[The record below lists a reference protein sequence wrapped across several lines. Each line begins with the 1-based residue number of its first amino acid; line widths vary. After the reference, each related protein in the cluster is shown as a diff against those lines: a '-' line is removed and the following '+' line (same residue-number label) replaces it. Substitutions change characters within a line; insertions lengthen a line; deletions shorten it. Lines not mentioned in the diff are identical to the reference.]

1 VKRDAPSDTPAP
13 DDTYLTAKQ
22 AAAYLHLN
30 EKTLYA
36 LVAEGAVPATRVTGK
51 WLFPRRLLDE
61 WLIDSAHG
69 GALMDRLLIGGS
81 DDPLLAA
88 AVTQLAAHSGADAL
102 VALSPTGTRL
112 GLDLL
117 AQRRVNVCGIHWG
130 SAEASAAAHAAL
142 VQAYPA
148 SADWTIVRMAL
159 REQGVMLAP
168 RHAGAPDLAT
178 LASREPRWAMRQHG
192 AGTQRFIRTALLE
205 RGIPYESLHV
215 GHVAHSERE
224 AAALIAQGLVECAP
238 GVCSAATE
246 FGLAF
251 LPLGW
256 EAFDLVVPRPVYFR
270 TLFQRLLET
279 LRTEALRTTA
289 AQLRGYNL
297 GPMGY
302 VLPLNG

>member
-1 VKRDAPSDTPAP
+1 VKRETPADAPAEDAA
-13 DDTYLTAKQ
+13 YLTAKQ

-36 LVAEGAVPATRVTGK
+36 LVAEGAVPATRATGK

-69 GALMDRLLIGGS
+69 GALMDRLLVGGS

-88 AVTQLAAHSGADAL
+88 AVTGLASAVGADAL

-117 AQRRVNVCGIHWG
+117 ARRRINVCAIHWG
-130 SAEASAAAHAAL
+130 AAEASAAAHAQL
-142 VQAYPA
+142 VRAYPA
-148 SADWTIVRMAL
+148 SADWTMVRMAL

-178 LASREPRWAMRQHG
+178 LAAREPRWAMRQDG
-192 AGTQRFIRTALLE
+192 AGSQRFIRTALLE
-205 RGIPYESLHV
+205 RGIPYESLQL
-215 GHVAHSERE
+215 AHTAYSERQ
-224 AAALIAQGLVECAP
+224 AAALIAQGVVECAP
-238 GVCSAATE
+238 GACSAAAE

-270 TLFQRLLET
+270 TLFQQLIAT
-279 LRTEALRTTA
+279 LRGDAMRAVA
-289 AQLRGYNL
+289 AGLRGYNL
-297 GPMGY
+297 A
-302 VLPLNG
+302 PLGHVVPLD

>member
-1 VKRDAPSDTPAP
+1 VKRDAPAETSASDE
-13 DDTYLTAKQ
+13 TYLTARQ

-36 LVAEGAVPATRVTGK
+36 LVADGAVPATRVTGK

-88 AVTQLAAHSGADAL
+88 AATQLAAEMRADAL

-117 AQRRVNVCGIHWG
+117 AKRRINVCGIHWG
-130 SAEASAAAHAAL
+130 TAEGSAATHAQL
-142 VQAYPA
+142 VREYPA

-159 REQGVMLAP
+159 REQGVLLA
-168 RHAGAPDLAT
+168 RGHAGVPDLPA
-178 LASREPRWAMRQHG
+178 LIARNARWAVRQDG
-192 AGTQRFIRTALLE
+192 AGSQRFLRTALLE
-205 RGIPYESLHV
+205 NGLPYEAIGVQS
-215 GHVAHSERE
+215 VAYSERR
-224 AAALIAQGLVECAP
+224 AAALVAQGGADCAP
-238 GVCSAATE
+238 GVRSAAAE

-256 EAFDLVVPRPVYFR
+256 EAFDLVVPRPVFFR
-270 TLFQRLLET
+270 TLFQRLLESLRGET
-279 LRTEALRTTA
+279 LRGIA
-289 AQLRGYNL
+289 ADLRGYNL
-297 GPMGY
+297 Q
-302 VLPLNG
+302 PLGQVVPLD

>member
-1 VKRDAPSDTPAP
+1 MKRETAQEPLAA

-88 AVTQLAAHSGADAL
+88 AATHLAADVRADAL

-117 AQRRVNVCGIHWG
+117 AKRRINVCGIHWG
-130 SAEASAAAHAAL
+130 PAEGSVAAHVQLVREYAA
-142 VQAYPA
+142 
-148 SADWTIVRMAL
+148 STDWTIVRMAL
-159 REQGVMLAP
+159 REQGVLLARAQAGVPDLPALVARELRWAVRQDGAGSQRFLRSALIEHSLPYEGIAAP
-168 RHAGAPDLAT
+168 RIA
-178 LASREPRWAMRQHG
+178 
-192 AGTQRFIRTALLE
+192 
-205 RGIPYESLHV
+205 Y
-215 GHVAHSERE
+215 SERE
-224 AAALIAQGLVECAP
+224 AAALIAQGAADCAP
-238 GVCSAATE
+238 GVRSAAAE

-270 TLFQRLLET
+270 TLFQRLLDT
-279 LRTEALRTTA
+279 LRGDTLRGIA
-289 AQLRGYNL
+289 ASLRGYNL
-297 GPMGY
+297 QSLGQ
-302 VLPLNG
+302 VVPLD

>member
-1 VKRDAPSDTPAP
+1 VKSETPP
-13 DDTYLTAKQ
+13 EPVPGDETYLTAKQ

-36 LVAEGAVPATRVTGK
+36 LVAEGAVPATRATGK

-88 AVTQLAAHSGADAL
+88 AATHLAAEMRADGL

-117 AQRRVNVCGIHWG
+117 ARRRINVCGIHWG
-130 SAEASAAAHAAL
+130 PAEGSVAAHVQL
-142 VQAYPA
+142 VREYAA

-159 REQGVMLAP
+159 REQGVLLA
-168 RHAGAPDLAT
+168 REQTGAPDLAS
-178 LASREPRWAMRQHG
+178 LIARRLRWAVRQDG
-192 AGTQRFIRTALLE
+192 AGSQRFLRSALLE
-205 RGIPYESLHV
+205 QSLPYEAI
-215 GHVAHSERE
+215 GAARIAYSERQ
-224 AAALIAQGLVECAP
+224 AAALVAQGEADCAP
-238 GVCSAATE
+238 GVRSAAAE

-270 TLFQRLLET
+270 TLFQRLLDTLRGET
-279 LRTEALRTTA
+279 LRAIA
-289 AQLRGYNL
+289 SSLRGYNL
-297 GPMGY
+297 HALGQ
-302 VLPLNG
+302 VVPLD

>member
-1 VKRDAPSDTPAP
+1 MKRESAPEPLSADE
-13 DDTYLTAKQ
+13 TYLTAKQ

-61 WLIDSAHG
+61 WLVDSAHG

-81 DDPLLAA
+81 DDPLLSAA
-88 AVTQLAAHSGADAL
+88 ATHLAADMRADAL

-117 AQRRVNVCGIHWG
+117 AKRRINVCGIHWG
-130 SAEASAAAHAAL
+130 PADGSVAAHVQL
-142 VQAYPA
+142 VREYAA

-159 REQGVMLAP
+159 REQGVLLA
-168 RHAGAPDLAT
+168 RGQSDVPDLAS
-178 LASREPRWAMRQHG
+178 LVARKLRWAVRQDG
-192 AGTQRFIRTALLE
+192 AGSQRFLRSALLEHSLPYEGITAVRTAL
-205 RGIPYESLHV
+205 
-215 GHVAHSERE
+215 SERQ
-224 AAALIAQGLVECAP
+224 AAALVAQGEADCAP
-238 GVCSAATE
+238 GVRSAAAE

-270 TLFQRLLET
+270 TLFQRLLDTLRGET
-279 LRTEALRTTA
+279 LRGIA
-289 AQLRGYNL
+289 ASLRGYNL
-297 GPMGY
+297 Q
-302 VLPLNG
+302 PLGQVVPLD